1 MQIDNAK
8 DIVGVM
14 NIYNLIEYSED
25 YSQTSEVYGYI
36 IEINQLQI
44 TMIILL
50 ISLLMMISVFHLNI
64 KKWKQW
70 ERKLWYKKY
79 RNMSTT
85 TISKEFFENI

>member
-36 IEINQLQI
+36 IEIKQL
-44 TMIILL
+44 
-50 ISLLMMISVFHLNI
+50 
-64 KKWKQW
+64 
-70 ERKLWYKKY
+70 
-79 RNMSTT
+79 
-85 TISKEFFENI
+85 